1 MSKKN
6 GKKQFM
12 VIGLGRFGRA
22 IAETLCED
30 GAEVLGVD
38 SAMDMV
44 EEMRDQ
50 LTHVVQMDAMDRDA
64 LATLGVQDFD
74 IAFVTM
80 GSDIRASGTI
90 VLLLKELG
98 AKQVIAKAQDEFHG
112 RMLEKLGADQVLFPE
127 RDMGRRIA
135 HNLVSGHI
143 IDFLELSSEYSMA
156 EIRPRREWLGHSLME
171 LSMRSRLGINVV
183 AIRTGDALNAMPLPE
198 TVLGADDVLLVV
210 VKDETLKKLDQGR

>member
-127 RDMGRRIA
+127 RDMGRRVA
-135 HNLVSGHI
+135 HSLLTGNVI
-143 IDFLELSSEYSMA
+143 EYMELSTQYSKA
-156 EIRPRREWLGHSLME
+156 EIRPKPEWIGKTLKE
-171 LSMRSRLGINVV
+171 LAMRSEMNINVV
-183 AIRTGDALNAMPLPE
+183 AIRSGDEVNAMPQPE
-198 TVLGADDVLLVV
+198 TRIREGDLMMVV
-210 VKDETLKKLDQGR
+210 ISEEMLKKMR